1 MCFLTERQQR
11 VLRGLKQLGII
22 EYGDKITDNEDSLFT
37 LEDVLSL
44 YRERRDSG
52 NIFKKN
58 GELSLWGQKAYQ
70 RLYQELCVIN
80 QLLPEGKRI
89 DVDRAESE
97 VDRIIQLGT

>member
-11 VLRGLKQLGII
+11 VLRGLKWLGII
-22 EYGDKITDNEDSLFT
+22 EHEDKITDNEDSLFT

-70 RLYQELCVIN
+70 RLYQELCEIN
-80 QLLPEGKRI
+80 QLLPEDKRF

-97 VDRIIQLGT
+97 MDRIIQLGM

>member
-11 VLRGLKQLGII
+11 VLRGLKWLGII
-22 EYGDKITDNEDSLFT
+22 EHKDKITDHEDSLFT

-70 RLYQELCVIN
+70 RLYQELCEIN
-80 QLLPEGKRI
+80 QLLPEDKRI

-97 VDRIIQLGT
+97 MDWIIQLGM